1 MAAKFSTPELT
12 EMHRL
17 HALPHEWWKLP
28 YKDFLVKRRELMAGI
43 IESAYVKLSGVQTAA
58 PSQPQVAPST
68 AQELI
73 AAGEVRDRRTQVDPP
88 QEPPYRQQRRKIEL
102 SALKSLAGFMNA
114 TGGTLIIG
122 VNDDGEEL
130 GLANDGFPNEDAM
143 MLHVVNI
150 VKQRMGAD
158 VMPFIHPKFEE
169 YQGETVLS
177 LRCDRGH
184 RAIFVKD
191 GQNERFY
198 VRSGPSTQDLQ
209 GAAQHDYIRARFG

>member
-1 MAAKFSTPELT
+1 MVEA
-12 EMHRL
+12 
-17 HALPHEWWKLP
+17 P

-73 AAGEVRDRRTQVDPP
+73 AAEESEIVEHKSTLRKNLHTGSNDE
-88 QEPPYRQQRRKIEL
+88 KIEL

-177 LRCDRGH
+177 LRCDGTPRDLRQGRPE
-184 RAIFVKD
+184 RALL
-191 GQNERFY
+191 RAL
-198 VRSGPSTQDLQ
+198 RPST
-209 GAAQHDYIRARFG
+209 